1 MTVKQL
7 IRKLKSIPEDYEV
20 TLSTTHYVFE
30 GLYKADSVEVD
41 DDYRQYPEKV
51 RAVYQREKEK
61 NERRIEK

>member
-7 IRKLKSIPEDYEV
+7 IKKLKSIPEDYEV

-41 DDYRQYPEKV
+41 DDYRQIELTSDYEY
-51 RAVYQREKEK
+51 RWNYEKEK
-61 NERRIEK
+61 WEK